1 MLKTPGAGPFVRWV
15 NWKATSKEEDE
26 NDFEIPPPFGWE
38 ECCSS
43 SRKMTKRAALRI
55 VRAMIATR
63 SNQVDFLLQS
73 ILLALISHAM
83 FL

>member
-38 ECCSS
+38 ELLFFVSQDDEEGS
-43 SRKMTKRAALRI
+43 AEDSE
-55 VRAMIATR
+55 
-63 SNQVDFLLQS
+63 SNDS
-73 ILLALISHAM
+73 DSE
-83 FL
+83 